1 MPTIRVANL
10 RVCVTEPEAR
20 LPGRVAKKLGL
31 KEADLA
37 RWQILRKSLDAR
49 SRHDLRFVYTVLV
62 DLPEGSRAAERL
74 NDKPG
79 EVEFYVRP
87 PFDDPEPGHAP
98 LEHRPVVIGSGP
110 AGLLAGYY
118 LAVRGYR
125 PLIIER
131 GQPVKQRVP
140 AIRAFEKGGDHDP
153 ENNYLF
159 GEGGAGAFSDGKLTC
174 RMSGPDVDWVL
185 ERFVECGGK
194 PSLVYEQRPHL
205 GSNRLPLI
213 VRNFRRRIEALGG
226 EYWFGCRL
234 DGLDIAEG
242 RLRGLHTS
250 RGYVAAAQAVL
261 GIGHSARDTYGM
273 LLDAGIGL
281 RQKAFQL
288 GLRIEQPQEQ
298 INRHKYGRPE
308 YLPLLGPADYT
319 LTAHGQRDVYS
330 FCMCAGGVTIP
341 SVSEPGCIAT
351 NGMSN
356 SRHDT
361 PFANSG
367 IMVTLEPHEFG
378 GPHVLA
384 GLELQRRFETIAFV
398 LAGGNYSAP
407 IQTAADF
414 LAGRTPPKGQRL
426 ESSYQRGTTALNLNE
441 VLPPVAA
448 AAIRSGLP
456 VMDRKWHG
464 DFLANANL
472 LGPEMRGSSPVR
484 IERDPASRQSPACL
498 GLYPV
503 GEGAGFAGGIIS
515 AAVDGLLSAKQIVR
529 QCAPCGSPMEAAE
542 KVVG

>member
-1 MPTIRVANL
+1 MPYLRIANIRVD
-10 RVCVTEPEAR
+10 VTEPETQ
-20 LPGRVAKKLGL
+20 LPRRVAKKLGL
-31 KEADLA
+31 SEADLA
-37 RWQILRKSLDAR
+37 RWRILRKSLDAR
-49 SRHDLRFVYTVLV
+49 SRRALKFVYTILV
-62 DLPEGSRAAERL
+62 ELPDGDLVKRCLA
-74 NDKPG
+74 NKPA
-79 EVEFYVRP
+79 EVELFVP
-87 PFDDPEPGHAP
+87 SQFEDTEPGCEP
-98 LEHRPVVIGSGP
+98 LEQRPVVIGSGP
-110 AGLLAGYY
+110 AGLLAGYF
-118 LAVRGYR
+118 LAMKGYR

-140 AIRAFEKGGDHDP
+140 AIRAFEAGGEHDP

-159 GEGGAGAFSDGKLTC
+159 GEGGAGTFSDGKLTS
-174 RMSGPDVDWVL
+174 RMSGPDVGWVL
-185 ERFVECGGK
+185 ERFVDCGGK

-226 EYWFGCRL
+226 EYYFGCRL
-234 DGLDIAEG
+234 EGLDIVDG
-242 RLRGLHTS
+242 GLRGLHTS
-250 RGYVAAAQAVL
+250 RGYIAATQAVL

-273 LLDAGIGL
+273 LLDAGIPM

-288 GLRIEQPQEQ
+288 GLRIEQPQDQ
-298 INRHKYGRPE
+298 VNRHKYGRPE
-308 YLPLLGPADYT
+308 YLPLLGAADYT
-319 LTAHGQRDVYS
+319 LTAHGQRDVFS
-330 FCMCAGGVTIP
+330 FCMCAGGTTIP

-356 SRHDT
+356 SRRNT

-378 GPHVLA
+378 SAHVLA
-384 GLELQRRFETIAFV
+384 GMQLQRRFEMLAFA
-398 LAGGNYSAP
+398 LAGSNYSAP

-441 VLPPVAA
+441 VLPPVVS

-464 DFLANANL
+464 DFLAHANL
-472 LGPEMRGSSPVR
+472 LGPEMRGSSPLR
-484 IERDPASRQSPACL
+484 IERDMLSRQSPACR

-503 GEGAGFAGGIIS
+503 GEGAGYAGGIIS
-515 AAVDGLLSAKQIVR
+515 AAVDGLLSAKQIV
-529 QCAPCGSPMEAAE
+529 QQFAP
-542 KVVG
+542 

>member
-1 MPTIRVANL
+1 MPYLRVANI
-10 RVCVTEPEAR
+10 RVDVTEPEDQ
-20 LPGRVAKKLGL
+20 LPRRVARKLGL
-31 KEADLA
+31 READVA
-37 RWQILRKSLDAR
+37 RWRILRKSLDAR
-49 SRHDLRFVYTVLV
+49 SRRELKFVYTILV
-62 DLPEGSRAAERL
+62 ELREEDLARCRLANQPAEAEL
-74 NDKPG
+74 F
-79 EVEFYVRP
+79 VP
-87 PFDDPEPGHAP
+87 PQFEDSEPGREP
-98 LEHRPVVIGSGP
+98 LEQRPVVIGSGP
-110 AGLLAGYY
+110 AGLLAGYF
-118 LAVRGYR
+118 LALKGYR

-140 AIRAFEKGGDHDP
+140 AIRAFEAGGEHDS

-159 GEGGAGAFSDGKLTC
+159 GEGGAGTFSDGKLTC
-174 RMSGPDVDWVL
+174 RMSGPDVAWVL
-185 ERFVECGGK
+185 ERFVDCGGK

-213 VRNFRRRIEALGG
+213 VWNFRRRIEALGG
-226 EYWFGCRL
+226 EYYFGCRL
-234 DGLDIAEG
+234 EGLDIIAG

-250 RGYVAAAQAVL
+250 RGYIAATQAVL
-261 GIGHSARDTYGM
+261 GIGHSARDTYSM
-273 LLDAGIGL
+273 LLDAGIPL

-288 GLRIEQPQEQ
+288 GLRIEQPQDQ
-298 INRHKYGRPE
+298 VNRHKYGRPE
-308 YLPLLGPADYT
+308 YLPLLGAADYT
-319 LTAHGQRDVYS
+319 LTVHGQRDVYS
-330 FCMCAGGVTIP
+330 FCMCAGGITIP

-361 PFANSG
+361 PYANSG

-378 GPHVLA
+378 SAHALA
-384 GLELQRRFETIAFV
+384 GVELQRRFERIAFA
-398 LAGGNYSAP
+398 LAGGDYRAP

-426 ESSYQRGTTALNLNE
+426 ESSYRRGTTALNLNE
-441 VLPPVAA
+441 VLPPVVS

-456 VMDRKWHG
+456 VMDRRWHG
-464 DFLANANL
+464 AFLTNANL

-484 IERDPASRQSPACL
+484 IERDTLSRQSPACL

-529 QCAPCGSPMEAAE
+529 QFAPCR
-542 KVVG
+542 